1 MIFYRDIPIRMYLFA
16 NFHLIIKQFLTY
28 APHMIFKLNNRIII
42 NDARVNKKMVYTVTM
57 EKDLEKKLDAI
68 RMVNFK
74 EYNLFVKKVEE
85 IQKHALIM
93 RNHRNKFNSFEKP
106 LQDFKWIEL
115 NNKILVFTVDA
126 LKEKMHL
133 CDYLP
138 KEDVFE

>member
-1 MIFYRDIPIRMYLFA
+1 
-16 NFHLIIKQFLTY
+16 
-28 APHMIFKLNNRIII
+28 
-42 NDARVNKKMVYTVTM
+42 MVYNVTM